1 MNEQV
6 FASRTAVLAE
16 SYPDAEWPDLA
27 PGRALFIRN
36 WLSETE
42 ARQLVDDCLNRLAW
56 ERPSV
61 RVFGR
66 EHRIP
71 RRHAFVGDPG
81 VVYRWSGLEQQPA
94 PWTPALTAVRERLA
108 AAGFDFNSVLVN
120 HYRGGS
126 DSMGWHAD
134 NERELG
140 PWPVVA
146 TVSLGQQRRLA
157 FRRRDGAGRVALD
170 LPAGSLLL
178 TSGVVQHHWLH
189 GVAKSARQLEERVS
203 LTFRTIHI

>member
-1 MNEQV
+1 MNEQA
-6 FASRTAVLAE
+6 FAGCAAALAE
-16 SYPDAEWPDLA
+16 SYADAEWPDLS
-27 PGRALFIRN
+27 PGRALLIRD

-42 ARQLVDDCLNRLAW
+42 ARKLRDDCLNRLTW
-56 ERPSV
+56 EQPNV

-71 RRHAFVGDPG
+71 RRHAFLGDAR

-94 PWTPALTAVRERLA
+94 PWTPALKAVRKRLA
-108 AAGFDFNSVLVN
+108 AAGFPFNCVLVN

-146 TVSLGQQRRLA
+146 TVSLGQRRRLA
-157 FRRRDGAGRVALD
+157 FKRRDGAGRVALD
-170 LPAGSLLL
+170 LPNGSLLL
-178 TSGVVQHHWLH
+178 TSGAVQHHWLH
-189 GVAKSARQLEERVS
+189 GVAKSARELEARVS
-203 LTFRTIHI
+203 LTFRTIHV